1 MEELTLYKHIYKDCE
16 MSIFSLD
23 TLLDDLQNKDNK
35 IKKVVEE
42 IREGYGR
49 YFDEVKEALSDD
61 LPKKSSMVTKMAASM
76 GIGKE
81 VRSDNSD
88 SSIADMLIKGISMGT
103 LDMQKK
109 IAEVDKKVEKKELKF
124 ANDFLEFQQDC
135 VTGLKRF
142 L

>member
-76 GIGKE
+76 DIGKE

-109 IAEVDKKVEKKELKF
+109 ITEVGKKVGKKELKF

-135 VTGLKRF
+135 VNGLKRF

>member
-49 YFDEVKEALSDD
+49 YLDEVKEALSDD
-61 LPKKSSMVTKMAASM
+61 LPKKSSMVTKMAVSM

-88 SSIADMLIKGISMGT
+88 SSIADMLIKGISIGT

-109 IAEVDKKVEKKELKF
+109 IAEVGKKVGKKELKF

>member
-81 VRSDNSD
+81 VRSDNSV

-109 IAEVDKKVEKKELKF
+109 ITEVGKKVGKKELKF

>member
-61 LPKKSSMVTKMAASM
+61 LPKKSSMVTKMLS
-76 GIGKE
+76 
-81 VRSDNSD
+81 
-88 SSIADMLIKGISMGT
+88 LIHILRPFG
-103 LDMQKK
+103 L
-109 IAEVDKKVEKKELKF
+109 
-124 ANDFLEFQQDC
+124 FL
-135 VTGLKRF
+135 F
-142 L
+142 LFTYLIL

>member
-1 MEELTLYKHIYKDCE
+1 MEELTLYKYIYKDCE

-35 IKKVVEE
+35 IKGVIEE

-61 LPKKSSMVTKMAASM
+61 LPKKSGMVTKMAASM

-81 VRSDNSD
+81 VKEDNSD
-88 SSIADMLIKGISMGT
+88 ASIADMLIKGVSVGV
-103 LDMQKK
+103 LDMEKK
-109 IAEVDKKVEKKELKF
+109 IKDYEDKIDKKELSF
-124 ANDFLEFQQDC
+124 AKDFLKFQHE
-135 VTGLKRF
+135 TISGLKKF